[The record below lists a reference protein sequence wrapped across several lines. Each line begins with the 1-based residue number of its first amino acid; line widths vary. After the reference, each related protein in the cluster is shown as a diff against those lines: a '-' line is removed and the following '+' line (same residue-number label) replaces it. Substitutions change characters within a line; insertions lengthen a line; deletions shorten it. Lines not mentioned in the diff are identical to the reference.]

1 MSRSRS
7 TSRRARKIVLVQK
20 PNGSFSQRVQAVG
33 PERFGILGVD
43 VSKPRMKMML
53 CDFFGKCFIP
63 PTEFDQSKGGL
74 HAAVDAIRHAQQ
86 QAGLKDLVIAIERT
100 GEYHRPVQRAFRQA
114 GFEVRL
120 VHPLAT
126 KQFRQAADPGNKTDD
141 TDLAAIHRAVP
152 ARRDFGLFEPELPPH
167 YLQLQML
174 IRHRRDLVHK
184 SSALRCQLREHLHAA
199 MPGYAAC
206 FEDIFASQTAWAI
219 AHATG
224 CAEAVRAAE
233 LAGLL
238 RFVEQAGIRCQQN
251 TLHKILAWADTAPP
265 CHSQIESLRRILH
278 DLDDDRNAKT
288 RQILAL
294 ERSSARLLA
303 STPYVRLLI
312 IPGINVV
319 STADLAGEMGPIAHY
334 ASANAI
340 TGRAGL
346 VPSRY
351 QSDLVDHPNGSL
363 IRSSNRRLRT
373 ALMQI
378 ADNLVV
384 CNHYFH
390 AKADLWRQA
399 RKDPRWMRVKVAKSF
414 SRIAF
419 AIVAGN
425 GPFVHPCLQDR
436 NYVLHKLQA
445 FHLQHQTPMAILL
458 EDLQAAI
465 AQLPRIEY
473 ANEARPLQDELD
485 RMQTARRRGPQPLS
499 EIIPIVLARL
509 GMEPVQ
515 STTEGQDHS

>member
-1 MSRSRS
+1 MSRTRRSRK
-7 TSRRARKIVLVQK
+7 TVLVQK
-20 PNGSFSQRVQAVG
+20 PNGVLSARVQAVG

-53 CDFFGKCFIP
+53 CDFFGACFIP

-141 TDLAAIHRAVP
+141 TDLAGIHRATVNG
-152 ARRDFGLFEPELPPH
+152 FGLVERELPPD
-167 YLQLQML
+167 YQQLRML

-184 SSALRCQLREHLHAA
+184 TSALCCQLREQLHAA

-206 FEDIFASQTAWAI
+206 FEDLWQSQVAWVV

-224 CAEAVRAAE
+224 SAEAVRAA
-233 LAGLL
+233 GLVGL
-238 RFVEQAGIRCQQN
+238 ERFTDQAGIRCKAT
-251 TLHKILAWADTAPP
+251 TLHKILAWANTAPP
-265 CHSQIESLRRILH
+265 AHPLIDSLRRILG
-278 DLDDDRNAKT
+278 DLDDDRTAKT
-288 RQILAL
+288 RQILGL
-294 ERSSARLLA
+294 ERTIARGLVR
-303 STPYVRLLI
+303 TPYVRLLV

-319 STADLAGEMGPIAHY
+319 SAADFAGEMGPITHS
-334 ASANAI
+334 ASPNAI

-351 QSDLVDHPNGSL
+351 QSDLVDYADGSL
-363 IRSSNRRLRT
+363 IRSANRRLRT

-378 ADNLVV
+378 ADNLVI

-390 AKADLWRQA
+390 AKADLWKQA
-399 RKDPRWMRVKVAKSF
+399 RRDPRWMRVKVAKSF

-419 AIVAGN
+419 AIVAGQ
-425 GPFVHPCLQDR
+425 GPFMHPCLRDR
-436 NYVLHKLQA
+436 HYVLHKLQA
-445 FHLQHQTPMAILL
+445 FHRDHDTPMAMLL
-458 EDLQAAI
+458 EDLHAAI
-465 AQLPRIEY
+465 AQLPTVEY
-473 ANEARPLQDELD
+473 ANEAKPLHEELE
-485 RMQTARRRGPQPLS
+485 RASRRRGPQPLS

-509 GMEPVQ
+509 GMGTVQ
-515 STTEGQDHS
+515 STPEGQDHS